1 MKKNIFFIL
10 ACSFIL
16 ILFQPENQAQTKK
29 LIHYW
34 HFNNTV
40 AGVHLVTIPADYSTL
55 GNASVV
61 YKPIKVA
68 GASDTSNVNDYMDNY
83 KVVAADYDTINSRPG
98 YGGCCGGTNYAVRTR
113 NPSDYMQFL
122 WYIPTKKYQNI
133 VIKYGTQ
140 SSSTAS
146 GQHRQVFSYSLDS
159 AKTFITSGLPIA
171 YDSAGL
177 VFGKVTIDL
186 SSVPA
191 VNNNEKLVFK
201 IVFTAPNTGTSG
213 NNRFDNITVE
223 GDTITKPAFTSTA
236 LTTGIINRPYSYAI
250 TATGAPAPTF
260 SVSGNPSW
268 LTLSGNI
275 LSGTPPAVGTFG
287 PVTITATNLGGSSQ
301 QVFNLEV
308 GADITP
314 VAPVITSTAPT
325 TGEIGSVFTYKIASS
340 GVPKPT
346 ISVSGNPG
354 WLTLSDTTLSG
365 TPPTFGVF
373 GPITITATNILGSVQ
388 QSFSITVPS
397 APLITSTA
405 MTSGVAN
412 SLYSYTIVAAELPV
426 PDLLVSGNPSWISLN
441 GNILSGIPP
450 SVGTFGPITITA
462 TNSEG
467 SVQQIFNIIVSST
480 PQITS
485 TPTTTGTSGLSYI
498 YNITATGTPA
508 PDFSV
513 SGNPSWLT
521 LSGSTLSGTPASSGL
536 IGPITISATNLVS
549 SVKQTFYIH
558 VANPVVN
565 TGSAKMIH
573 YWHFNN
579 TLPADGSG
587 GVLFNSQPISADYS
601 RLGGAAIIYK
611 PLQGVVNDW
620 GNIDNLVG
628 DTINQRTGYKDCC
641 GEVNNAIR
649 ARNPSD
655 SMQFL
660 WYMPTT
666 RYQNIVIKYETQLS
680 SIKSG
685 QREQIFSYSLDS
697 AATFINTGLPVIS
710 NFADTVWSL
719 VTLDLRSIPAINHNR
734 KFVLRIDFSSQ
745 NTGNKGNNRFD
756 NITVEGDI
764 SSDIDAVPEVTKSD
778 YALYPNPAKDN
789 INLITTYE
797 GVKTI
802 SIYNSTGTLVSSYN
816 LSGKNIVINVSSL
829 SQGLYFMKIIETNLK
844 PGALLKFIKE

>member
-10 ACSFIL
+10 ACSFVL
-16 ILFQPENQAQTKK
+16 FLFQSESQAQTKK

-34 HFNNTV
+34 HFNNTPTGSLG
-40 AGVHLVTIPADYSTL
+40 AISADYSTL
-55 GNASVV
+55 GNASII

-68 GASDTSNVNDYMDNY
+68 GASDTTQAYIDNY
-83 KVVAADYDTINSRPG
+83 KAVAADYDTINLRPG

-122 WYIPTKKYQNI
+122 WYIPTRKYQNI
-133 VIKYGTQ
+133 IIKYGTQ
-140 SSSTAS
+140 SSSTGS

-191 VNNNEKLVFK
+191 VNNNGKLVFK
-201 IVFTAPNTGTSG
+201 MVFAAPNTGTSG

-223 GDTITKPAFTSTA
+223 GDTIIKPVFTSTA
-236 LTTGIINRPYSYAI
+236 LSTGIINRFYSYPI
-250 TATGAPAPTF
+250 TASGSPAPTF

-308 GADITP
+308 GANITP

-325 TGEIGSVFTYKIASS
+325 TGAIGSVFTYKIASS

-346 ISVSGNPG
+346 ISVSGNPA
-354 WLTLSDTTLSG
+354 WLILSDTTLSG
-365 TPPTFGVF
+365 TPPNFGVF
-373 GPITITATNILGSVQ
+373 GPIIITATNILGSVQ
-388 QSFSITVPS
+388 QSFSIAVPS
-397 APLITSTA
+397 APLITSSA
-405 MTSGVAN
+405 MILGVAN
-412 SLYSYTIVAAELPV
+412 SLYSYTIAASGLPA
-426 PDLLVSGNPSWISLN
+426 PDLSVSGNPTWLTLN

-462 TNSEG
+462 INSEG
-467 SVQQIFNIIVSST
+467 SIQQIFSIIVSSA

-485 TPTTTGTSGLSYI
+485 VPPATGTSDLSYT

-508 PDFSV
+508 PDLTV

-521 LSGSTLSGTPASSGL
+521 LNGSTLSGTPASSGL
-536 IGPITISATNLVS
+536 IGPITVTATNLVT
-549 SVKQTFYIH
+549 SVNQTFYIH

-579 TLPADGSG
+579 TLPDDGSG
-587 GVLFNSQPISADYS
+587 GVLFDSQPILADFT
-601 RLGGAAIIYK
+601 RLGGAAIMYK
-611 PLQGVVNDW
+611 PLKGVVNDW

-666 RYQNIVIKYETQLS
+666 RYQNIVIKYENQLS

-685 QREQIFSYSLDS
+685 QREQVFSYSLDS
-697 AATFINTGLPVIS
+697 AATFINTGLPVVS

-719 VTLDLRSIPAINHNR
+719 VTLDLRSIPAINNNR
-734 KFVLRIDFSSQ
+734 KFVLRIDFSGQ
-745 NTGNKGNNRFD
+745 NTGSKGNNRFD

-764 SSDIDAVPEVTKSD
+764 SSDIDAVPEVIKSD
-778 YALYPNPAKDN
+778 YALYPNPAKEN

-797 GVKTI
+797 GEKTI
-802 SIYNSTGTLVSSYN
+802 SIYNSTGTIVSSYN

-829 SQGLYFMKIIETNLK
+829 SQGLYFMKIIEANAKT
-844 PGALLKFIKE
+844 GALLKFIKE